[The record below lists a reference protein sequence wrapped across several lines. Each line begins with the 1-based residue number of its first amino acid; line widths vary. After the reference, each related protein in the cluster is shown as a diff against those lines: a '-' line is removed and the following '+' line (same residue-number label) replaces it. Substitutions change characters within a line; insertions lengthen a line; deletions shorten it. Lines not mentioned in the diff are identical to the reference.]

1 LEHIASPK
9 AALKF
14 GKTEILSYKFS
25 LLMNNC
31 LNYNLQVPETFI
43 ELFFR
48 SSLISASFARNTSSP
63 GKFDFEKTCKFFLV

>member
-1 LEHIASPK
+1 
-9 AALKF
+9 
-14 GKTEILSYKFS
+14 
-25 LLMNNC
+25 MNNC

-63 GKFDFEKTCKFFLV
+63 GKFDFEKTCKFVLVWNEIILVTSIAKTLAK